1 MTGAVA
7 TSTGNFHTAM
17 AIPTAFYVA
26 AWIFPVYVNF
36 FNRESLDA
44 HRESEV
50 NVEKST
56 VGGAMDKAVE
66 LERGGS
72 VAEVGKGE
80 VVRVE
85 RQD

>member
-26 AWIFPVYVNF
+26 AWIFPIYVNF
-36 FNRESLDA
+36 FNRESMDV
-44 HRESEV
+44 HRETDL
-50 NVEKST
+50 NVDRST
-56 VGGAMDKAVE
+56 VVDKAVE

-72 VAEVGKGE
+72 VAEVSVGKGD

-85 RQD
+85 RAE